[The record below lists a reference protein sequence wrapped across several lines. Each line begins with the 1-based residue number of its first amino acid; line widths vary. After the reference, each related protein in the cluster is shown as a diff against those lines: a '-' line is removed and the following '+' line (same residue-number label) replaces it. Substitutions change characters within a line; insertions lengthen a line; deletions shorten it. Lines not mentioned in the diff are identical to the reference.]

1 MPPSP
6 PPGPPLLLLLLVFSL
21 CNLQLSPLRSAHA
34 WRNKIILDECGPV
47 VQTVILI
54 WTKFKEQQFFLRIH
68 SLKPR
73 GNIVF
78 FQHIPLPS
86 FTICPFPLSLASLM
100 SFHGLS
106 YSQSVLN
113 RLLSSQEFVTHI
125 AVVPKKKKK
134 FSLLTPSSQLY

>member
-1 MPPSP
+1 M
-6 PPGPPLLLLLLVFSL
+6 
-21 CNLQLSPLRSAHA
+21 
-34 WRNKIILDECGPV
+34 WPV
-47 VQTVILI
+47 VQTFILI

-78 FQHIPLPS
+78 YQHIPLPS
-86 FTICPFPLSLASLM
+86 FTICPFSFSLASLM

-113 RLLSSQEFVTHI
+113 RALSSQEFVTGTAAITHDWLGLKTTTRQNN
-125 AVVPKKKKK
+125 AGKKSVKARRK
-134 FSLLTPSSQLY
+134 SQEPCKLCLICSIILSGSR

>member
-1 MPPSP
+1 M
-6 PPGPPLLLLLLVFSL
+6 
-21 CNLQLSPLRSAHA
+21 
-34 WRNKIILDECGPV
+34 WPV
-47 VQTVILI
+47 VQTFILI

-68 SLKPR
+68 ALKPR

-78 FQHIPLPS
+78 YQHIPLPS
-86 FTICPFPLSLASLM
+86 FTICPFSFSLASLM

-125 AVVPKKKKK
+125 AVVPKKRKN
-134 FSLLTPSSQLY
+134 FSLLTP